1 MRKFFTDSM
10 FTTMAFTLQKPFA
23 FVREFLLAAIL
34 GPYYMGLKNLIIT
47 LMWYFGYSELGIFS
61 EFYRQVG
68 KSKEGI
74 SYFPTIMSYS
84 IITSLISAIIII
96 GFTLLTNY
104 SWEVDLSFYLLIFI
118 TSFFIIGN
126 AISYYLR
133 GTANFNKLAIV
144 ETIYVIVNTIITLIL
159 AYYLGYLGA
168 VLGLLI
174 ATFVRFLLFYNEFR
188 KLKLKIKFE
197 LDKFIFL
204 LKNGL
209 NLFINSIS
217 ATLYTQL
224 DSLIVVTM
232 LGPASLGIYG
242 IATTLNQFI
251 YSIFGS
257 TIAPLGQK
265 MLEKSED
272 ENIIRKYLHAVTTLA
287 GYTMIFP
294 IMLIVFISPF
304 LIDNYLPLYTEAII
318 LIGVLAP
325 AAYFNIILGPIN
337 NYLVARNRERTI
349 TISTLIATIINVI
362 FNIYFIIQGYG
373 LIGIALSTSI
383 AYMINFILLHY
394 LSKTVTIKQFLSE
407 LFPLFYMLLFIYNYF
422 YGLLLLPIYLVIT
435 YYVFSR
441 RGVNLYL
448 KKIIDLLLKRE
459 VKQ

>member
-1 MRKFFTDSM
+1 MGM
-10 FTTMAFTLQKPFA
+10 MN
-23 FVREFLLAAIL
+23 FLV
-34 GPYYMGLKNLIIT
+34 MLKNYSTYSFIGT
-47 LMWYFGYSELGIFS
+47 LAEM
-61 EFYRQVG
+61 YRQVA
-68 KSKEGI
+68 KSKGDTQ
-74 SYFPTIMSYS
+74 YLPTSMAF
-84 IITSLISAIIII
+84 AIIISLVI
-96 GFTLLTNY
+96 GILIFSFVHLTNY
-104 SWEVDLSFYLLIFI
+104 TWEVDLSLYLLIPMCL
-118 TSFFIIGN
+118 FFLLSNVI
-126 AISYYLR
+126 ASYLV
-133 GTANFNKLAIV
+133 GIAKFKTTTTTETVFVLA
-144 ETIYVIVNTIITLIL
+144 NTIITVSL
-159 AYYLGYLGA
+159 AYYFGYLGA
-168 VLGLLI
+168 VVGLLI
-174 ATFVRFLLFYNEFR
+174 AVFIRFLLYYNEFR

-204 LKNGL
+204 LKNGI

-217 ATLYTQL
+217 ATLYIQL

-242 IATTLNQFI
+242 IASTLNNFI

-265 MLEKSED
+265 MLEKSNQD
-272 ENIIRKYLHAVTTLA
+272 IIKNYLHAVTTLA

-304 LIDNYLPLYTEAII
+304 LIDNYLPLYTEAIV

-383 AYMINFILLHY
+383 AYMVNFILLHY
-394 LSKTVTIKQFLSE
+394 LSKTVTVKQFLSE
-407 LFPLFYMLLFIYNYF
+407 LFPLFYMILFLYNYF
-422 YGLLLLPIYLVIT
+422 YGLILLPIYIIIT

-448 KKIIDLLLKRE
+448 KKIIDLMLKKE
-459 VKQ
+459 VKE